1 MSAPARRPRRYR
13 IDWVQLVAAL
23 VMLLSYLAVI
33 VLCFAPVPP
42 SPLAT
47 PALLVCLGS
56 STIWLARRE
65 EHDGGEQR

>member
-1 MSAPARRPRRYR
+1 MSTSTRRPRRYR
-13 IDWVQLVAAL
+13 VDWVQLAAAV

-47 PALLVCLGS
+47 PVMLVCLGS
-56 STIWLARRE
+56 STVWLARRE

>member
-1 MSAPARRPRRYR
+1 MSTSSRRPRRYR
-13 IDWVQLVAAL
+13 VDWVQLIAAL

-33 VLCFAPVPP
+33 ILCFAPVPP

-47 PALLVCLGS
+47 PVMLVCLS
-56 STIWLARRE
+56 STTIWLARRE

>member
-1 MSAPARRPRRYR
+1 MSTPSRRPRRYR
-13 IDWVQLVAAL
+13 VDWVQLIAAL
-23 VMLLSYLAVI
+23 VMLLSDLAVI

-47 PALLVCLGS
+47 PVMLVSLGS

-65 EHDGGEQR
+65 QNDGGAE

>member
-1 MSAPARRPRRYR
+1 MSTPSRRPRRYR
-13 IDWVQLVAAL
+13 VDWVQLIAAL

-47 PALLVCLGS
+47 PVMLVSLGS

-65 EHDGGEQR
+65 QNDGGAE

>member
-1 MSAPARRPRRYR
+1 MSAPSHPRRYR

-23 VMLLSYLAVI
+23 VMLISYATVI
-33 VLCFAPVPP
+33 ALCFAPAPP

-47 PALLVCLGS
+47 PVMLVCLGS

-65 EHDGGEQR
+65 EHDGGEDL